1 MTVFLP
7 TDDAVEEFHRDLMA
21 LNSLP
26 EDGRGGPGLTS
37 RKRRAPLSLST
48 TPGLE
53 AILLGHLAPGL
64 ITTASMADRGEV
76 EVVSGATIRL
86 TVYNTYP
93 EKTVM
98 ANCARITSGNEMAS
112 NGLVH
117 VVDKVMV
124 PAEKT
129 IAELIR
135 TELDTAS
142 FYRCSFL
149 YFY

>member
-7 TDDAVEEFHRDLMA
+7 TEDAVEDFHRDLMA
-21 LNSLP
+21 LNSLT
-26 EDGRGGPGLTS
+26 EDGLTS
-37 RKRRAPLSLST
+37 RKRRAPLSLET

-53 AILLGHLAPGL
+53 DILLAHLAPGL
-64 ITTASMADRGEV
+64 LTTASMADQGEV
-76 EVVSGATIRL
+76 EAVSGATIRL

-98 ANCARITSGNEMAS
+98 ANCARITSANQMAS

-124 PAEKT
+124 LAEKT

-142 FYRCSFL
+142 FYRSDSFTL
-149 YFY
+149 TNF

>member
-1 MTVFLP
+1 MK
-7 TDDAVEEFHRDLMA
+7 DFHRDLIA
-21 LNSLP
+21 LNSLT
-26 EDGRGGPGLTS
+26 EDGQGGPSLVS
-37 RKRRAPLSLST
+37 RKRRAPLSLET

-53 AILLGHLAPGL
+53 DILLAHLAPGL
-64 ITTASMADRGEV
+64 LTTASMTDQGEV
-76 EVVSGATIRL
+76 ETVSGATIRL

-98 ANCARITSGNEMAS
+98 ANCARITSGNQMAS

-117 VVDKVMV
+117 VVDKVLV

-142 FYRCSFL
+142 LQVLPHLFL
-149 YFY
+149 LIFLGF